1 MAATEDD
8 LTPDMTVDTN
18 ANAGGSRS
26 TWGGVLAAAM
36 LLPGLQAPAL
46 AETPPEQAEMSVKLL
61 HYRDRQPGFDRI
73 KVTAPSVYLMVPVA
87 GRWSVEGSLVNDSV
101 SGASPR
107 YHSAVSGASRLDETR
122 KAGDVQVTRYNDR
135 DAWSLGAAYSTEHD
149 YRSRTVSAGYRRSS
163 EDNNTTWNIGAAFS
177 DDWIGS
183 SDDPTLSRG
192 RNTTQLTV
200 GVTQAWTAV
209 DLVQLSLGAN
219 WGHGMYSDPYKFP
232 DRRPDRREQYT
243 LMTRWNHHF
252 TDWKATLRSS
262 WRYYADSFGVRANTL
277 ESAWVQPLSGGWTL
291 TPSLRYTTQRAA
303 KFYYDP
309 VYDAALG
316 APLPPGYTAT
326 SPQYLSPDQRLSA
339 FGAVTVGMK
348 VAYDIAPNWTAD
360 LSLEHYEQRASW
372 RLGGSGSPG
381 LDRFQADWLQVGLS
395 HRF

>member
-1 MAATEDD
+1 M
-8 LTPDMTVDTN
+8 N
-18 ANAGGSRS
+18 ADVSADPGANSGGSRNA
-26 TWGGVLAAAM
+26 WGGVLAAAL
-36 LLPGLQAPAL
+36 LLPGLQSPAL

-61 HYRDRQPGFDRI
+61 HYRDRQPGLARI

-107 YHSAVSGASRLDETR
+107 YHSAVSGASRLEETR
-122 KAGDVQVTRYNDR
+122 KAGDIQVTRYNDR

-163 EDNNTTWNIGAAFS
+163 EDNNTTWNLGAAYS

-192 RNTTQLTV
+192 RNTTQLTA
-200 GVTQAWTAV
+200 GVTQAWTSV
-209 DLVQLSLGAN
+209 DLVQLSLGAS

-277 ESAWVQPLSGGWTL
+277 ETAWVQPVSGGWTL

-309 VYDAALG
+309 VYDASLG

-339 FGAVTVGMK
+339 FGAITVGMK
-348 VAYDIAPNWTAD
+348 VAYEIAPRWTAD
-360 LSLEHYEQRASW
+360 LSLEHYEQRAAW

-381 LDRFQADWLQVGLS
+381 LARFQADWLQVGLS
-395 HRF
+395 HKF